1 MIVTRPKRKQST
13 CNPFVSTWV
22 IVAFHFEAGTDS
34 LEGDRCMPTLVLMVR
49 SESAAGISDLRDLF
63 ESVGIFFTDL
73 ARAAGE
79 APPRLSTM
87 ALLGDEG

>member
-1 MIVTRPKRKQST
+1 
-13 CNPFVSTWV
+13 
-22 IVAFHFEAGTDS
+22 
-34 LEGDRCMPTLVLMVR
+34 MPTLVLMVR